1 MATNPDNY
9 LNNGRLNTAVFLLSL
24 LAAALAAEFQVA
36 VKRRRHRSV
45 IANESAIVRVLLVE
59 DDPTI
64 GNAVQ
69 DHPRAKGWL
78 VDWAM
83 TLESATIA
91 VAVEAHDVMLLGLHL
106 PDGSGL
112 DALKHMEVS
121 GAPTPLVVMSA
132 RDQLLDQM
140 TARVRKAGRS
150 GRPIRQRDTG

>member
-78 VDWAM
+78 VDWPM

-91 VAVEAHDVMLLGLHL
+91 VAVEAHDVMPLAGWKWSRRSEAY
-106 PDGSGL
+106 GSERGS
-112 DALKHMEVS
+112 DA
-121 GAPTPLVVMSA
+121 
-132 RDQLLDQM
+132 
-140 TARVRKAGRS
+140 AG
-150 GRPIRQRDTG
+150 GHVGP